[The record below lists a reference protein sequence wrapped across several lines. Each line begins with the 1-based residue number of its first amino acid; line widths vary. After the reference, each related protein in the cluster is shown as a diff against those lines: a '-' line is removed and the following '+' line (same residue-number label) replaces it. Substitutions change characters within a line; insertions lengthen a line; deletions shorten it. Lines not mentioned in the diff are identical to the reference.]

1 MAPSTKKSK
10 SDGAEQLSTLV
21 FAVRRMVELSALAV
35 LCNGAVAQVVL
46 PEKTA
51 LEIRL
56 TERVAT
62 HTSKKGSPV
71 RAILA
76 APVLQDDKV
85 VLPLGSKVEG
95 RVVHLNSVGLGLR
108 HETSSI
114 GLAME
119 RIVLPDGTVV
129 PITAQVAQIENSRE
143 VVQKN
148 GRISG
153 VRSTGTLSH
162 KASGAAG
169 TLALSNPIAL
179 IFITASSASLLRF
192 SDPEIS
198 LPANTELIL
207 QTTAP
212 MQVGIGA
219 DPGVIP
225 VAQDD
230 AATTKLQAMI
240 RKQPFRTMTSPKP
253 VPSDMTNLMLIGKA
267 DAIHRAFEAAGWM
280 QVDDLTATS
289 TYQTI
294 RSISEE
300 DAYHRAPMSLL
311 TLDGQKPTYALAKT
325 LDTFS
330 KRHHL
335 RVFATNDQWDGEQVW
350 VSSST
355 QDIGIGFS
363 ADQKTFIHQIDHNI
377 DHERTKVVNDLMLTG
392 CVTGLNLVARP
403 WLPEHPKNGTGE
415 EIVTDGRIAVIKLN
429 DCAAPLNVPSK
440 NQTAELPVHPNVA
453 TKATRQTTLT
463 LRNMLLRD
471 NLAVTAY
478 GGIKQGLGLKHPK
491 PPEQPIP
498 TESVIDM
505 DRYAIGES
513 DTAAP
518 EASPQE
524 PIKPGLPVG
533 TLAVTKS
540 GLPRYTV
547 ELGVHSGY
555 AGYSGGN
562 GGSVGYVF
570 LPDNLN
576 DPVYITA
583 LGNEHFAG
591 WNLGGSVTLNTREHF
606 SHEFT
611 FDYNRTP
618 FQVQFVDLNLA
629 TGPDETDPVTEAEFG
644 FEESTLSTTE
654 FGYNL
659 QYHLTRRDSRWR
671 PYVFAGPSV
680 RLMHLTDAPITK
692 ASPWFKLGLS
702 TVGILTAAWKYGT
715 TPPLEGGGVFQ
726 MGLQYGGGVKYR
738 VSRRVLVRAD
748 YKETLTG
755 QPDFWSKS
763 KNDIFDPNEL
773 PGYTLEII
781 GPFTEGVMRQQRA
794 TMGVSFVF

>member
-1 MAPSTKKSK
+1 MR
-10 SDGAEQLSTLV
+10 TLV
-21 FAVRRMVELSALAV
+21 FAVRRVMELGALAL
-35 LCNGAVAQVVL
+35 LCNGSVAQVVL
-46 PEKTA
+46 PEKTP

-62 HTSKKGSPV
+62 HTSKEGSPV

-76 APVLQDDKV
+76 APVLQGDKV

-95 RVVHLNSVGLGLR
+95 RVVHLNSVGLGLK

-119 RIVLPDGTVV
+119 RIILPDGTVL
-129 PITAQVAQIENSRE
+129 PITAKVAQIENSRE
-143 VVQKN
+143 VVQKD

-153 VRSTGTLSH
+153 VRSTSTLSH
-162 KASGAAG
+162 RASGAVG
-169 TLALSNPIAL
+169 TLAFSNPVAL
-179 IFITASSASLLRF
+179 VFTTASSASLLRF

-198 LPANTELIL
+198 LPANAELIL
-207 QTTAP
+207 LTTTP
-212 MQVGIGA
+212 LQVGVGA
-219 DPGVIP
+219 EPGIAA
-225 VAQDD
+225 VAEDE

-267 DAIHRAFEAAGWM
+267 DAIQRAFDAAGWM

-294 RSISEE
+294 RSISEQ

-311 TLDGQKPTYALAKT
+311 TLDGKKPTYALAKT

-335 RVFATNDQWDGEQVW
+335 RVFSTNDQWDGEQVW
-350 VSSST
+350 LSSST

-415 EIVTDGRIAVIKLN
+415 EIVTDGRIAVIRLN
-429 DCAAPLNVPSK
+429 DCATPLNVPAK
-440 NQTAELPVHPNVA
+440 DQTAEIPVHPNVA

-463 LRNMLLRD
+463 LRNMVLRD

-478 GGIKQGLGLKHPK
+478 GGVKQGLGLKHPK

-505 DRYAIGES
+505 DRYAIGHSES
-513 DTAAP
+513 EAR
-518 EASPQE
+518 EASTEVPT
-524 PIKPGLPVG
+524 KPDFSAG
-533 TLAVTKS
+533 TVAKTKS

-547 ELGVHSGY
+547 ELGIHSGY
-555 AGYSGGN
+555 AGYAGGN
-562 GGSVGYVF
+562 GGSVGYLF
-570 LPDNLN
+570 LPDDIIN
-576 DPVYITA
+576 DPVYILA
-583 LGNEHFAG
+583 LGNEHLNG
-591 WNLGGSVTLNTREHF
+591 WNLGGSVTLNTREHL

-611 FDYNRTP
+611 FDYNRTG
-618 FQVQFVDLNLA
+618 FQLQFADLNLA
-629 TGPDETDPVTEAEFG
+629 SGPDETDPTTESQFG
-644 FEESTLSTTE
+644 FDEATLSTTE

-659 QYHLTRRDSRWR
+659 QYHLKRRDSRWR
-671 PYVFAGPSV
+671 PYVFAGPSL
-680 RLMHLTDAPITK
+680 RLMHMTDAPITK

-726 MGLQYGGGVKYR
+726 VGLQYGGGVKYR
-738 VSRRVLVRAD
+738 VSRRLLVRAD

-763 KNDIFDPNEL
+763 KNDIFEPNEL
-773 PGYTLEII
+773 PGYTLTVL
-781 GPFTEGVMRQQRA
+781 GPFKEGAMRQQRV